1 MGAAATTLKARKF
14 PVQDRSKA
22 TREAIHAAAIQV
34 LMREGVRQCTTTRVA
49 ERAGV
54 SVGSL
59 YQYYPN
65 RDALLAAVLSEH
77 LTGIADAMSNALASA
92 CGKPVAD
99 VSAALVTSFLET
111 KLRNPD
117 ESSALYAVS
126 EERGGAEMIA
136 RLRVR
141 TLAAIARCLE
151 CAPDIRLS
159 NPAWS
164 GAVAFDALIGPVR
177 SVLEGH
183 IARDQIPA
191 IRDELIVMLTA
202 YLTTV
207 GRVKPGQLRFA
218 GDVTDNV
225 A

>member
-1 MGAAATTLKARKF
+1 MDAPVTTLKARKL
-14 PVQDRSKA
+14 PVQDRSRA
-22 TREAIHAAAIQV
+22 TREALHAAAIQV
-34 LMREGVRQCTTTRVA
+34 LMRDGVRQCTTTRVA

-77 LTGIADAMSNALASA
+77 LTGIADAMSTALAGA
-92 CGKPVAD
+92 CGRPVAE
-99 VSAALVTSFLET
+99 VAAALVTSFLET

-136 RLRVR
+136 QLRVR
-141 TLAAIARCLE
+141 TLAAIAHALR
-151 CAPDIRLS
+151 CAPDVRLS
-159 NPAWS
+159 NPAMN
-164 GAVAFDALIGPVR
+164 GAIAFDALIGPVR

-183 IARDQIPA
+183 VTRDQIPA
-191 IRDELIVMLTA
+191 IRDELIVMVTA
-202 YLTTV
+202 YLKT
-207 GRVKPGQLRFA
+207 A
-218 GDVTDNV
+218 G
-225 A
+225 AFR

>member
-1 MGAAATTLKARKF
+1 MNAPVATLKARKL
-14 PVQDRSKA
+14 PVQDRSRA
-22 TREAIHAAAIQV
+22 TREALHAAAIQV
-34 LMREGVRQCTTTRVA
+34 LMRDGVRQCTTTRVA

-77 LTGIADAMSNALASA
+77 LTGIANAMSAALTAAS
-92 CGKPVAD
+92 GRPVAK
-99 VSAALVTSFLET
+99 VAAALVTSFLET

-136 RLRVR
+136 QLRVQ
-141 TLAAIARCLE
+141 TLATIAHALG
-151 CAPDIRLS
+151 CAPDVRLS
-159 NPAWS
+159 DPAMN

-183 IARDQIPA
+183 VSRDQIPA
-191 IRDELIVMLTA
+191 IRDELIVMVTA
-202 YLTTV
+202 YLKASDRT
-207 GRVKPGQLRFA
+207 R
-218 GDVTDNV
+218 
-225 A
+225 

>member
-1 MGAAATTLKARKF
+1 MNAPVTTLKARKL
-14 PVQDRSKA
+14 PVQGRSRA
-22 TREAIHAAAIQV
+22 TREALHAAAIQV
-34 LMREGVRQCTTTRVA
+34 LMRDGVRQCTTTRVA

-77 LTGIADAMSNALASA
+77 LTGIADAMSAALAAA
-92 CGKPVAD
+92 CGKPVAELA
-99 VSAALVTSFLET
+99 AALVTSFLET

-136 RLRVR
+136 QLRVR
-141 TLAAIARCLE
+141 TLATIAHALK
-151 CAPDIRLS
+151 CAPDVRLKD
-159 NPAWS
+159 PAMN
-164 GAVAFDALIGPVR
+164 GAIAFDALIGPVR

-183 IARDQIPA
+183 VTRDQIST
-191 IRDELIVMLTA
+191 IRDELIVMVTA
-202 YLTTV
+202 YLKT
-207 GRVKPGQLRFA
+207 A
-218 GDVTDNV
+218 G
-225 A
+225 AIG

>member
-1 MGAAATTLKARKF
+1 MDAPATTLKARKL
-14 PVQDRSKA
+14 PVQERSRA
-22 TREAIHAAAIQV
+22 TREALHAAAIQV
-34 LMREGVRQCTTTRVA
+34 LMRDGVRQCTTTRVA

-77 LTGIADAMSNALASA
+77 LAGIAEAMDKALTAA
-92 CGKPVAD
+92 CGKPVAE
-99 VSAALVTSFLET
+99 VAAALVTSFLET

-126 EERGGAEMIA
+126 EERGGAAMIA

-141 TLAAIARCLE
+141 TLATIAHALK
-151 CAPDIRLS
+151 CAPDLRVGD
-159 NPAWS
+159 PAMTS
-164 GAVAFDALIGPVR
+164 AVAFDSLIGPVR

-183 IARDQIPA
+183 VARDQIPA
-191 IRDELIVMLTA
+191 IKGELIVMVTA
-202 YLTTV
+202 YLKAAGTV
-207 GRVKPGQLRFA
+207 R
-218 GDVTDNV
+218 
-225 A
+225 

>member
-1 MGAAATTLKARKF
+1 
-14 PVQDRSKA
+14 
-22 TREAIHAAAIQV
+22 
-34 LMREGVRQCTTTRVA
+34 MRDGVRQCTTTRVA

-77 LTGIADAMSNALASA
+77 LTGIANAMSAALTAAS
-92 CGKPVAD
+92 GRPVAK
-99 VSAALVTSFLET
+99 VAAALVTSFL
-111 KLRNPD
+111 

-136 RLRVR
+136 QLRVQ
-141 TLAAIARCLE
+141 TLATIAHALG
-151 CAPDIRLS
+151 CAPDVRLS
-159 NPAWS
+159 DPAMN

-183 IARDQIPA
+183 VSRDQIPA
-191 IRDELIVMLTA
+191 IRDELIVMVTA
-202 YLTTV
+202 YLKASDRT
-207 GRVKPGQLRFA
+207 R
-218 GDVTDNV
+218 
-225 A
+225 

>member
-1 MGAAATTLKARKF
+1 MNAPVIPLKARKL
-14 PVQDRSKA
+14 PVQGRSKA
-22 TREAIHAAAIQV
+22 TREALHAAAIQV
-34 LMREGVRQCTTTRVA
+34 LMRDGIRHCTTTRVA

-77 LTGIADAMSNALASA
+77 LTAIADAMDRALTAA
-92 CGKPVAD
+92 RGKPVAEF
-99 VSAALVTSFLET
+99 AEALVTSFLET

-126 EERGGAEMIA
+126 EEHGGAEMIA
-136 RLRVR
+136 KLRTR
-141 TLAAIARCLE
+141 TLAAIADTLK
-151 CAPDIRLS
+151 CAPDVRLG
-159 NPAWS
+159 NPTIT

-191 IRDELIVMLTA
+191 IKDELVAMLTA
-202 YLTTV
+202 YLKT
-207 GRVKPGQLRFA
+207 A
-218 GDVTDNV
+218 GDARSGAHTNAYDCDSQVY
-225 A
+225 

>member
-1 MGAAATTLKARKF
+1 MSAPVTMLKARKL
-14 PVQDRSKA
+14 PVQDRSRA
-22 TREAIHAAAIQV
+22 TREALHAAAIQV
-34 LMREGVRQCTTTRVA
+34 LMRDGVRQCTTTRVA

-77 LTGIADAMSNALASA
+77 LTGIADAMSAALAAA
-92 CGKPVAD
+92 CGKPVAE
-99 VSAALVTSFLET
+99 VAAALVTSFLET

-136 RLRVR
+136 QLRVR
-141 TLAAIARCLE
+141 TLATIAHALK
-151 CAPDIRLS
+151 CAPDVRL
-159 NPAWS
+159 NDPAMN

-183 IARDQIPA
+183 VPRDQIPA
-191 IRDELIVMLTA
+191 IRDELIVMVTA
-202 YLTTV
+202 YLNAAGAV
-207 GRVKPGQLRFA
+207 G
-218 GDVTDNV
+218 
-225 A
+225 